1 VARSKPQGGDPSK
14 KRLDA
19 ARWSKLTWDDLE
31 RWAGAGAV
39 SRGRTY
45 QRGGRVK
52 NLKISDDG
60 DLLATVAGTERYAT
74 TVSLGFNR
82 DKPTLES
89 SCTCFVGISCKH
101 AVATVAEYLEA
112 LAESREVPAAAEEDK
127 RWAKLESVGDEVGGD
142 WEKDD
147 DEDDDFDR
155 PRSKRLGKSPSP
167 ARSSG
172 TSASWDDKIQGHLK
186 AKSKEELT
194 DLVWTLTRRF
204 PEVYQEFRERIALEE
219 GDVSQLVAEAR
230 QEIRQAT
237 SEPGSGRY
245 WDDGGHTPD
254 FRRIF
259 QRFDRLLELGHAD
272 EVVSLGRAFIRR
284 GIRQIGESD
293 DEGETLSA
301 FSECL
306 PVIFQAVASSKLS
319 WPKRL
324 LFAIDAHLLD
334 DYDAI
339 GSASDVVLD
348 APSKPQDW
356 SAVADTLLG
365 RLEPSDAQG
374 KTGVDGFLRGYGRDQ
389 LTNWIAR
396 ALREAGRGDELLSM
410 YEAEARTSGSYV
422 RLVNYLIE
430 AKRFEDAER
439 WAIEGIAAMAA
450 TYPGIGDQLAASLS
464 EIARHRKQWDVV
476 AAHAARP
483 FFDRPGL
490 ATFDELIQAAK
501 KAKVEK
507 PVRAAALRFLE
518 TGEAPYRFL
527 ASPPAQITPLPT
539 KAPARKRSDRPQPL
553 ARPPEPTKAKPDRLM
568 IDTSWPLPVP
578 DSLIPLMHRPG
589 RFDATPRPHLDVLL
603 QMAIAAKE
611 PDEVLRWYDKL
622 RAEPTRPGYHN
633 PTPPCA
639 DSVAVAVS
647 ATHPERAIE
656 IYQAALN
663 AQLPNAQQSAYEAA
677 SGYLKKLLPIY
688 EALGRRIEWDALLVS
703 IREKHRNR
711 PRFMETLD
719 RLEAR
724 PIVESSRTRRK

>member
-19 ARWSKLTWDDLE
+19 ARWSKLTWDDLD
-31 RWAGAGAV
+31 RWAGGGAV

-52 NLKISDDG
+52 DLKVSGDG
-60 DLLATVAGTERYAT
+60 ELLATVAGTERYAT
-74 TVSLGFNR
+74 SVSLGFDR

-89 SCTCFVGISCKH
+89 SCTCFVGVSCKH

-112 LAESREVPAAAEEDK
+112 LAESREVPVAAEDDK
-127 RWAKLESVGDEVGGD
+127 RWAKLENVGDEVGGD
-142 WEKDD
+142 WEED
-147 DEDDDFDR
+147 DEDDDFDT
-155 PRSKRLGKSPSP
+155 PRLKRSGRSSST
-167 ARSSG
+167 ARSGG
-172 TSASWDDKIQGHLK
+172 TSASWDDKIQQLIRG
-186 AKSKEELT
+186 KSKEELT

-237 SEPGSGRY
+237 SEPGYGNPWEDHGYS
-245 WDDGGHTPD
+245 PD
-254 FRRIF
+254 FRRIT

-272 EVVSLGRAFIRR
+272 EVVSLGRTFIRR
-284 GIRQIGESD
+284 GIKQISESD
-293 DEGETLSA
+293 DEGETMSA

-306 PVIFQAVASSKLS
+306 PVIFQAVSRSRLS
-319 WPKRL
+319 GPKRL

-356 SAVADTLLG
+356 SAVADALLG
-365 RLEPSDAQG
+365 RLESSDAPG
-374 KTGVDGFLRGYGRDQ
+374 RTGVDGFLRSYGRDN
-389 LTNWIAR
+389 LTNWIAQ
-396 ALREAGRGDELLSM
+396 ALGEAGRGEELLSM

-430 AKRFEDAER
+430 AKRFDDAER
-439 WAIEGIAAMAA
+439 RATEGIAAMAS
-450 TYPGIGDQLAASLS
+450 TYSGIGDQLAANLS
-464 EIARHRKQWDVV
+464 EIARHRKQWDIV
-476 AAHAARP
+476 AAYAARP
-483 FFDRPGL
+483 FFERPSL
-490 ATFDELIQAAK
+490 STFDELIKAAK
-501 KAKVEK
+501 KAKAEK

-518 TGEAPYRFL
+518 TGEGPYRFVL
-527 ASPPAQITPLPT
+527 APPAIVAPRPT
-539 KAPARKRSDRPQPL
+539 KSQAPKRSARPQPL
-553 ARPPEPTKAKPDRLM
+553 VRPPEPTKAKPDRLI

-578 DSLIPLMHRPG
+578 DALIPLIHRPG
-589 RFDATPRPHLDVLL
+589 RFDTTPRPHLDVLL
-603 QMAIAAKE
+603 QMAIAAKK
-611 PDEVLRWYDKL
+611 PDEVLRWFDKL
-622 RAEPTRPGYHN
+622 RAQPTRPGYHN
-633 PTPPCA
+633 PTPPYA

-656 IYQAALN
+656 IYRAALD
-663 AQLPNAQQSAYEAA
+663 AQLLDAKQSAYDSAT
-677 SGYLKKLLPIY
+677 GYLKKLLPIY
-688 EALGRRIEWDALLVS
+688 EALGRRIEWDALLAS
-703 IREKHRNR
+703 IREKYRNR

-724 PIVESSRTRRK
+724 PIVDSSRTRRK